1 MEAEDF
7 EEGSQDFRFE
17 PETVRGWTAAGAYDE
32 LFDSLESRT
41 PGLLKRLE
49 EQKTEAR
56 RLFDRLMAAEAD
68 QRPALAVSEEF
79 RSLRLADLLLEESL
93 ELQPEEPLLSEDL
106 AGLAYQVAAQRYEP
120 ALASRVDD
128 AKAHAC
134 VLIGAARRLAGDRPG
149 AEEAFR
155 RAVVH
160 LTCPPDSLERAF
172 YCQQLAA
179 LRRDQGRDDEAAGL
193 LWRAALVYNEGSDL
207 LEEGACLAEL
217 GFLFVA
223 DDQVYRAVLPLTRA
237 CEVLDLHRD
246 ASLTVL
252 ARLALAVCHARL
264 GEADKAQ
271 RVLKTARTMY
281 DRVSDS
287 SRQLAHVTWME
298 GKVAAF
304 TDNLEDAPGLL
315 ETACKAFVRERRLY
329 DAAFA
334 GLDLAAVLAQV
345 GRLESL
351 QFLIEDV
358 VDGFRPDVGQV
369 GVLRVL
375 GTVESALLRGR
386 RAELGDVVASA
397 VKTLRRYRRNPLL
410 VFEGMTRELH
420 PS

>member
-1 MEAEDF
+1 MEPEDQ
-7 EEGSQDFRFE
+7 ERIHDFRFE
-17 PETVRGWTAAGAYDE
+17 PETVRTWPAWAYDE
-32 LFDSLESRT
+32 FFDSPGARM

-49 EQKTEAR
+49 EQTAEAR
-56 RLFDRLMAAEAD
+56 RLYDRLMEAEAD
-68 QRPALAVSEEF
+68 QRPVLAAGEEF
-79 RSLRLADLLLEESL
+79 RNLRLADLLLEEGL
-93 ELQPEEPLLSEDL
+93 DLQPEEPLLSEEL
-106 AGLAYQVAAQRYEP
+106 AGLALQIAAQHHEP

-134 VLIGAARRLAGDRPG
+134 VLIGAARRLMGDRPG
-149 AEEAFR
+149 AEDAFR

-223 DDQVYRAVLPLTRA
+223 DDQVYRV
-237 CEVLDLHRD
+237 DLHRD

-252 ARLALAVCHARL
+252 ARLALAVCHACL

-271 RVLKTARTMY
+271 RILKTARTMY
-281 DRVSDS
+281 DRVADS

-315 ETACKAFVRERRLY
+315 DTARRAFVKQGRLY

-334 GLDLAAVLAQV
+334 GLDLAAVLARA

-351 QFLIEDV
+351 HFVIHDV
-358 VDGFRPDVGQV
+358 VEGFRADVGQV

-397 VKTLRRYRRNPLL
+397 VKTLRCYRRNPLL
-410 VFEGMTRELH
+410 VFEGMTREIH